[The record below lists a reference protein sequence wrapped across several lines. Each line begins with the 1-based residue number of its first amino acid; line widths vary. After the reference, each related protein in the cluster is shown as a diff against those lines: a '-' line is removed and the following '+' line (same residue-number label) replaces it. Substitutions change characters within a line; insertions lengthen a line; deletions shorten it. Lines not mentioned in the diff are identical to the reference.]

1 LADPNKIAED
11 TVSALVKRLNQAL
24 RVEYSLIIHYP
35 YIANL
40 IRDEEVKKLATEL
53 GAASIHHADVVA
65 TIISKLGGKPK
76 WSFEPFPEGADTKKI
91 FRMQLGKERL
101 ALQLHKGSAEMSPT
115 SSYREAL
122 SALAKEEEQH
132 IQVVERILSIL
143 DSRSFSQNA

>member
-1 LADPNKIAED
+1 LADPNKTAED

-65 TIISKLGGKPK
+65 TVIRKLGGKPK

-122 SALAKEEEQH
+122 SALAKEEKQH
-132 IQVVERILSIL
+132 IQIVERILSIL
-143 DSRSFSQNA
+143 DSP

>member
-1 LADPNKIAED
+1 MADTNKISED

-40 IRDEEVKKLATEL
+40 IRDEEIRKLATEL

-65 TIISKLGGKPK
+65 TIISKLGGKPE
-76 WSFEPFPEGADTKKI
+76 WSFEPFPEGIDTKKI
-91 FRMQLGKERL
+91 FRMQLAKERL
-101 ALQLHKGSAEMSPT
+101 ALQLHTGSAEMLSPG
-115 SSYREAL
+115 SHCELLR
-122 SALAKEEEQH
+122 ALAKEEEQH

-143 DSRSFSQNA
+143 SSQ

>member
-1 LADPNKIAED
+1 MADPNKIAED

-40 IRDEEVKKLATEL
+40 IRDEEVKKSATEL

-65 TIISKLGGKPK
+65 TVIRKLGGKPK

-115 SSYREAL
+115 SSYRKAL
-122 SALAKEEEQH
+122 SALAKEETQH
-132 IQVVERILSIL
+132 IQIVERILSIL
-143 DSRSFSQNA
+143 DSP